1 MANNR
6 NKATRGEAVELSI
19 QYYGIDG
26 LPRDADEI
34 PEIQITDINEDV
46 VVASTSVGVVR
57 EGKGLYSYS
66 YDVGLEVDTGLWTD
80 SWDAEIDGA
89 AVDSEFKFL
98 VTGSFSSEAGED
110 EPLADTGTVSLGDE
124 VSFDF
129 SEAELVGLNILLK
142 HLKSRLRSDGKKP
155 SRDEYG
161 AFILDGYGEM
171 VMEECNVF
179 SDEILACFLS
189 AALSEFNMIPFFSSF
204 TFSDEI
210 IYKTF
215 SHAVVEGALILSLS
229 SQALVEKGRDFTISD
244 GGISYQP
251 PALGDFI
258 SSQYQTLMTSYRERL
273 KFIKNSIRPN
283 PTSFGTFTNLSSGA
297 PAFVRLRH
305 LRSRKII

>member
-6 NKATRGEAVELSI
+6 NQAIRGETVELSI
-19 QYYGIDG
+19 QYYGVDG
-26 LPRDADEI
+26 LPKDTDST
-34 PEIQITDINEDV
+34 PEIQITDINGDTV
-46 VVASTSVGVVR
+46 VTTTSVGVTK
-57 EGKGLYSYS
+57 EDKGLYVYS
-66 YDVGLEVDTGLWTD
+66 YDVGSAVDTGLWTD
-80 SWDAEIDGA
+80 VWTAEIGGA
-89 AVDSEFKFL
+89 AISSEFKFL
-98 VTGSFSSEAGED
+98 VTGSPSSSAGST
-110 EPLADTGTVSLGDE
+110 EPGTISLGDD
-124 VSFDF
+124 VDFDF
-129 SEAELVGLNILLK
+129 SESELVGLNILLK
-142 HLKSRLRSDGKKP
+142 HLKTRLRSDGKKP

-161 AFILDGYGEM
+161 AFITDGYGEM
-171 VMEECNVF
+171 IMEECNVF
-179 SDEILACFLS
+179 SDEVLACFLS
-189 AALSEFNMIPFFSSF
+189 ASLSEFNMIPFFTSF

-215 SHAVVEGALILSLS
+215 AHAITEGALILALS

-251 PALGDFI
+251 PALGDFL
-258 SSQYQTLMTSYRERL
+258 STQYQNFMQSYRERL